1 MVAVLVAGFLVATPQ
16 PAQAAPTNLSVVQ
29 PKAVTAK
36 PVAAKPRPADMTQG
50 AGKAASAKTVWPAA
64 GVAEASLIGQSAPG
78 TARANG
84 GDPLPVV
91 ARAGS
96 LPVWVGPATASAGT
110 NRAATTATAAVSRAR
125 VEVLDRAKV
134 PAGWQDGVLV
144 RVGRAD
150 AVTGAGRVQ
159 LGVDYSG
166 FAGAFGADW
175 STRLRLVALPECAL
189 TTPSAAGCRGTE
201 LPSRNDVSAKR
212 VSADVELPAA
222 PSTAAANASGTQS
235 TGQLLALRAAASGDA
250 GNYGATPLQSSSTW
264 AVGGSGGEFSWS
276 YPMRVPP
283 VLGGPAP
290 SLSLAYSSSA
300 VDGRS
305 DASNNQ
311 PSWIGEGFEY
321 TPGYV
326 ERRYTPCSED
336 MAGEATNDTAT
347 GDLCWGTDNAVM
359 SLNGRS
365 AELVRDTATG
375 QWRLKGDD
383 ASKVEHLTGMT
394 ANGDNDGEYWK
405 ITAANGMQYFFGQHA
420 LPGQTSTT
428 NSTNWVRVYG
438 NHPGEPCYNA
448 TFESAYCNQAW
459 RWNLDYAIDTHGNT
473 MSLWYS
479 RDGNKY
485 AANNTDS
492 NAVIYHRGSTLNQ
505 IQYGTWDRGAADR
518 SVTPTAT
525 VVFTAAD
532 RCLSDC
538 TIHDEAHWPD
548 VPWDQECAGTECPGK
563 YSPTFWT
570 TKRLAKITTRVKG
583 VTPDVESWTLNHT
596 FPDNGDSSRNGMW
609 LESVAHSGGTTTTPE
624 INFDF
629 VHRPNRVDTIGD
641 TKPPLYWMRMGTIW
655 TETGGKVSVVY
666 SDPQCVA
673 NSVMPASPE
682 TNTLRCY
689 PVLSENAATG
699 KTETEYF
706 HKYVV
711 NQVIESDWTGGGT
724 DVTSSYEYLDGV
736 AWRHTDDNG
745 LTPDKF
751 RTWSDYGGYGRV
763 RMRQGDPVGGQQ
775 TLTESRYY
783 RGLHGD
789 KASPSGGTR
798 NIQMP
803 AIDLNGDGDTTDPE
817 DAPQVNDE
825 DTFAGQ
831 VRQQIVYNGVDTD
844 PISTTVNQAWQSAPT
859 ATRDMGDTTE
869 YARYSGVDA
878 TWNAVKLDGGR
889 GWRVTRQNNT
899 FDSYG
904 MPDTTTDFGDLAVA
918 GDEMCADNT
927 YARNTGINLLSLP
940 SRVQTF
946 TLPCGQAPTSSDHIF
961 SDIRT
966 SYDKQAAGVAPT
978 KGDATTVETLKDW
991 TSAAGTT
998 FMTAS
1003 RTTFDVF
1010 GRAVEAYDARN
1021 NKTSTAYT
1029 PASGGPVTKV
1039 ATTNHLGWVSSQ
1051 TLEPTFGLP
1060 IETSDVN
1067 SKVTTLKYDGLG
1079 RLTKVWLPNR
1089 LIAANPDSPSMQYDY
1104 LIRNTGGVNAVTTRT
1119 INAEGNYVTSYAL
1132 SDGLL
1137 RGRQTQTAAVSG
1149 GGTVFT
1155 QTDYDSAGRV
1165 AYSAGNHHDP
1175 ALTAGTKLVAIAPW
1189 QFNSQNVNVYDR
1201 ASRITDS
1208 ILMTSGQEKWRTRT
1222 VYGGD
1227 RTYVTPP
1234 RGGTPTTSIT
1244 DAQGNLVELRRHS
1257 GGSTSGPF
1265 DETKYSY
1272 TRKAQLSKVV
1282 DAAGNEWTYGFDL
1295 LGRQISAD
1303 DPDKGLTTS
1312 SYNDFGD
1319 LTSTKDDNDKTLVYT
1334 YDSLGR
1340 KTGLYE
1346 NAVTTANKRATWA
1359 YDPSGAK
1366 GQLASS
1372 SRWTDSGVNE
1382 YKVAIAGYTALYQST
1397 GEEYT
1402 IPASETGL
1410 SGSYFFG
1417 RSYKADGSSLAT
1429 QSFPNTAGLGGE
1441 QLTFT
1446 YDGVTGLP
1454 EQVQTNWP
1462 GAGQYVTNTDWTA
1475 FGELAFVQYQQTAQ
1489 NFLQRS
1495 FVYEDST
1502 RRLHSA
1508 KANRQIAPQL
1518 LADVNYEYDEAGNI
1532 TKIADTPAG
1541 GTADTQCFGYDYQR
1555 RLTEAWTPSGGNC
1568 GTAPTVAGLGGPA
1581 PYWHSWTFDEVGKS
1595 IGNRVTETKHAA
1607 TNTVSTYKYP
1617 AAGADRPHAATQV
1630 VTTGTGAG
1638 TKNYTFDDTGNT
1650 TCRPNPTAVNNTCP
1664 PGTGSQ
1670 KLTWDVEGRLDTLVD
1685 GATTNKYVYGADGN
1699 RLIARDG
1706 TGKTLYL
1713 PGMEV
1718 HYTTSGG
1725 STTATRYY
1733 SHAGQVIG
1741 SRAPGTDIT
1750 WVIGDQ
1756 QGTQQLAV
1764 KSGDQAITQRRQTPY
1779 GGPRGTNPVW
1789 PTPKG
1794 FVGGDNDPTG
1804 LVHLGAREYD
1814 PGTGRFISLDPIID
1828 YTDPQQMQGYSY
1840 ASNTPVTM
1848 SDPDGLMPLI
1858 TETPQGDAQH
1868 YRETGER
1875 VVMGSKGKFTVR
1887 KEPVRKP
1894 SLISSDQGGPT
1905 DADVERAKKIK
1916 SESVISIIVKAGGQ
1930 ILLDLIGVN
1939 DILGCIGG
1947 NAMDCVFAVAGMLP
1961 WGKAFKL
1968 IKDSKRI
1975 AGTLARAARAVQNF
1989 FEEVKWATNTLK
2001 RAEDAAEAAAKQV
2014 DDAFGSC
2021 PLHSFAAGTKVVTAD
2036 GDEVPIEELDEGDR
2050 VLATDPET
2058 GKTEARTVTKTHINN
2073 DTALTDLTI
2082 VFADGSSEVVKT
2094 TQHHPIWSETRKA
2107 WIGAADLE
2115 TGEHLL
2121 TLDRKPAIVDEVAS
2135 YAGAEVMY
2143 DLTVDVTHTYY
2154 VVAGDTPVLVHNC
2167 GTGPSGLIDLD
2178 AASASGATLQR
2189 GGYSV
2194 AGRALQKHADRAGTG
2209 SNWPRPAGRENPQG
2223 WNSAGQDMLDD
2234 ILTNPDSVAHL
2245 GYGRVGGQWQD
2256 TLDVRLPGG
2265 RGARFDLNGNFSG
2278 FLD

>member
-1 MVAVLVAGFLVATPQ
+1 MFDRSVAGHRPGSPVRANWRRTVGQRGTVAAAYGMVAVLVAGFLVATPG
-16 PAQAAPTNLSVVQ
+16 PAKAEPTHLTTVQ

-36 PVAAKPRPADMTQG
+36 PVTAKPRPADMTQG
-50 AGKAASAKTVWPAA
+50 AGTTGAAKVAWPAA
-64 GVAEASLIGQSAPG
+64 GVAEADLIGQSAPG
-78 TARANG
+78 TARRNG
-84 GDPLPVV
+84 GDPLPAV

-96 LPVWVGPATASAGT
+96 LPVWVGPATSEAGS
-110 NRAATTATAAVSRAR
+110 NRAATAATAAVTRAR

-134 PAGWQDGVLV
+134 PAGWRDSVLV

-150 AVTGAGRVQ
+150 AVAATGRVQ
-159 LGVDYSG
+159 FGVDYAS
-166 FAGAFGADW
+166 FAGAYGADW
-175 STRLRLVALPECAL
+175 STRLRLVALPDCAL
-189 TTPSAAGCRGTE
+189 TTPDVATCRGTAV
-201 LPSRNDVSAKR
+201 PSRNDVSAKR
-212 VSADVELPAA
+212 VSADVELPSA
-222 PSTAAANASGTQS
+222 PSTAAANASGAEARS
-235 TGQLLALRAAASGDA
+235 TGLLLALQSGPAGDA

-283 VLGGPAP
+283 ALGGPAP

-311 PSWIGEGFEY
+311 PSWVGEGFEY

-336 MAGEATNDTAT
+336 MAGAATNNTAT

-383 ASKVEHLTGMT
+383 ASKVEQLFGMT

-405 ITAANGMQYFFGQHA
+405 ITTANGMQYFFGQHA
-420 LPGQTSTT
+420 LPGQTAMTS
-428 NSTNWVRVYG
+428 STNWVRVYG
-438 NHPGEPCYNA
+438 NHPNEPCYNA
-448 TFESAYCNQAW
+448 SFASGYCNQGW

-473 MSLWYS
+473 MSLWYT

-492 NAVIYHRGSTLNQ
+492 NAVVYHRGSTLHQ
-505 IQYGTWDRGAADR
+505 IQYGTWDRGASDR

-525 VVFTAAD
+525 VVFTPGD

-538 TIHDEAHWPD
+538 TIHDDVHWPD
-548 VPWDQECAGTECPGK
+548 VPWDQECAGNTCPGK

-570 TKRLAKITTRVKG
+570 TKRLAKISTRVKG
-583 VTPDVESWTLNHT
+583 VTPDVESWTLTHT
-596 FPDNGDSSRNGMW
+596 FPDNGDASRNGMW
-609 LESVAHSGGTTTTPE
+609 LESIAHSGGTTTTPD

-629 VHRPNRVDTIGD
+629 VHRPNRVDTFGD

-655 TETGGKVSVVY
+655 TETGGKISVVY
-666 SDPQCVA
+666 SQPECVA
-673 NSVMPASPE
+673 NSVMPASPQS
-682 TNTLRCY
+682 NTLRCY
-689 PVLSENAATG
+689 PVLSENAGTG

-711 NQVIESDWTGGGT
+711 EEVLESDWTGGGT
-724 DVTSSYEYLDGV
+724 DVISSYEYLGGV
-736 AWRHTDDNG
+736 GWRHTDDNG

-763 RMRQGDPVGGQQ
+763 RMRQGSQVDGQQ
-775 TLTESRYY
+775 TLTESLYY

-789 KASPSGGTR
+789 KASPTGGTR
-798 NIQMP
+798 SIQMP
-803 AIDLNGDGDTTDPE
+803 AIDLNGDGDTADPE

-825 DTFAGQ
+825 DAFAGQ
-831 VRQQIVYNGVDTD
+831 VRRQTVYNGVDTE
-844 PISTTVNQAWQSAPT
+844 PVSVTANQAWQSEPT
-859 ATRDMGDTTE
+859 ATRDMGETTE
-869 YARYSGVDA
+869 YARYTGVDA

-904 MPDTTTDFGDLAVA
+904 MPDTTTDLGDLAVT

-946 TLPCGQAPTSSDHIF
+946 TLACGPAPTSPDHIF

-966 SYDKQAAGVAPT
+966 SYDNQAAGVAPT

-991 TSAAGTT
+991 TAAAGTT
-998 FMTAS
+998 WMTAS

-1067 SKVTTLKYDGLG
+1067 SKVTTLRYDGLG

-1089 LIAANPDSPSMQYDY
+1089 PIGANPSAPTNTPSMEYDY
-1104 LIRNTGGVNAVTTRT
+1104 LIRNSGGVNAVTTRT
-1119 INAEGNYVTSYAL
+1119 INAEGKYVTSYAL

-1137 RGRQTQTAAVSG
+1137 RSRQAQTAAVSG

-1155 QTDYDSAGRV
+1155 QTEYDSAGRV

-1175 ALTAGTKLVAIAPW
+1175 SLSPGTGLVGIAPW
-1189 QFNSQNVNVYDR
+1189 QFNSQNVNLYDR
-1201 ASRITDS
+1201 ASRVTAS
-1208 ILMTSGQEKWRTRT
+1208 ILMTGGQEKWRTST
-1222 VYGGD
+1222 AYGGD

-1234 RGGTPTTSIT
+1234 NGGTPTTSIT
-1244 DAQGNLVELRRHS
+1244 DAQGNLVELRQHS
-1257 GGSTSGPF
+1257 GGSINGPF

-1295 LGRQISAD
+1295 LGRQVTAD
-1303 DPDKGLTTS
+1303 DPDKGVTTS
-1312 SYNDFGD
+1312 TYNQYGD
-1319 LTSTKDDNDKTLVYT
+1319 LTSTKDDNDKTLAYT

-1346 NAVTTANKRATWA
+1346 GSVATANKRATWA

-1372 SRWTDSGVNE
+1372 SRWTDAGVNE
-1382 YKVAIAGYTALYQST
+1382 YKVQVLGYTALYQST
-1397 GEEYT
+1397 GEDYI

-1410 SGSYFFG
+1410 NGTYTFG
-1417 RSYKADGSSLAT
+1417 RSYKADGTSLAT
-1429 QSFPNTAGLGGE
+1429 ASFPNTGGLGGE
-1441 QLTFT
+1441 QLTYT
-1446 YDGVTGLP
+1446 YDSVTGLP

-1495 FVYEDST
+1495 FVYDDST
-1502 RRLHSA
+1502 RRLKSA
-1508 KANRQIAPQL
+1508 KANRQITPQM
-1518 LADVNYEYDEAGNI
+1518 LADVNYDYDNAGNI
-1532 TKIADTPAG
+1532 TRIANTPAG

-1568 GTAPTVAGLGGPA
+1568 ATAPTVAGLGGPA

-1595 IGNRVTETKHAA
+1595 IGNRVTETRHAT
-1607 TNTVSTYKYP
+1607 TNTVSTYSYP
-1617 AAGADRPHAATQV
+1617 AAGVDRPHAATQV

-1685 GATTNKYVYGADGN
+1685 NGVTNKYVYGPDGG
-1699 RLIARDG
+1699 RIIARDG

-1713 PGMEV
+1713 PGLEV
-1718 HYTTSGG
+1718 RYTTSGATK
-1725 STTATRYY
+1725 SATRYY
-1733 SHAGQVIG
+1733 SHAGQAIG
-1741 SRAPGTDIT
+1741 SRAPGAGIT
-1750 WVIGDQ
+1750 WVVNDH

-1779 GGPRGTNPVW
+1779 GNPRGTNPVW

-1804 LVHLGAREYD
+1804 LVHVGAREYD
-1814 PGTGRFISLDPIID
+1814 PGTGRFISVDPIVD

-1840 ASNTPVTM
+1840 ASNTPITM
-1848 SDPDGLMPLI
+1848 SDPDGLRPLI
-1858 TETPQGDAQH
+1858 TESAQGDEQH

-1875 VVMGSKGKFTVR
+1875 VVMGSKGKYTVR

-1894 SLISSDQGGPT
+1894 SLISSDRGGPT

-1947 NAMDCVFAVAGMLP
+1947 NALDCVFAVAGMLP

-2001 RAEDAAEAAAKQV
+2001 RADEAAAVKSRPSV
-2014 DDAFGSC
+2014 AVTWDGDHATIKTNDGTGV
-2021 PLHSFAAGTKVVTAD
+2021 LHS
-2036 GDEVPIEELDEGDR
+2036 
-2050 VLATDPET
+2050 
-2058 GKTEARTVTKTHINN
+2058 
-2073 DTALTDLTI
+2073 
-2082 VFADGSSEVVKT
+2082 
-2094 TQHHPIWSETRKA
+2094 
-2107 WIGAADLE
+2107 
-2115 TGEHLL
+2115 
-2121 TLDRKPAIVDEVAS
+2121 
-2135 YAGAEVMY
+2135 
-2143 DLTVDVTHTYY
+2143 
-2154 VVAGDTPVLVHNC
+2154 
-2167 GTGPSGLIDLD
+2167 DLD
-2178 AASASGATLQR
+2178 ILDGPPRQKPTVGRALEENDLSPDAVEVEFDVDPRAARVAQEGTIGVPQGVFSFDDNSCITYCANILRA
-2189 GGYSV
+2189 GGYSLPEGKAEMTAHV
-2194 AGRALQKHADRAGTG
+2194 KQ
-2209 SNWPRPAGRENPQG
+2209 
-2223 WNSAGQDMLDD
+2223 
-2234 ILTNPDSVAHL
+2234 ILKDA
-2245 GYGRVGGQWQD
+2245 YGR
-2256 TLDVRLPGG
+2256 
-2265 RGARFDLNGNFSG
+2265 RG
-2278 FLD
+2278 